1 MSPIFLLPMIVIMMI
16 YSHVDDN
23 VAHVDDE
30 GVVMVALMVL
40 LELLQ
45 IYVICEKFFFFIK
58 IEV

>member
-45 IYVICEKFFFFIK
+45 IYVIC
-58 IEV
+58 